1 MARPVTIG
9 TRGSRLALW
18 QAEWV
23 RAQIERRFPGTAV
36 ALAIIKTQGDKILD
50 VPLAQVGGK
59 GLFVKE
65 IEAALL
71 DGRVDLAVHSMKDMP
86 AEVPEGLTIGAVPE
100 RETATDVLVSRG
112 ALPLREIAPGG
123 VIGTSSL
130 RRAAQIRHLR
140 PDLTVVPLRGNVETR
155 LAKLDGGELAGIVL
169 AAAGLKRL
177 GLAERASEHLPPD
190 VMLPAVGQG
199 ALCVEVRREDPVIG
213 PIVAALDHRESRL
226 AVSAERA
233 FLRRLQG
240 GCQVP
245 IAGHARIEGPRLAL
259 AGLVAGVDGTPLV
272 ADRRSGPAETAETIG
287 MELAEILLGRGADE
301 ILRPFTAAP
310 GA

>member
-86 AEVPEGLTIGAVPE
+86 AEVPEGLAIGAVPE

-112 ALPLREIAPGG
+112 ALPLRGIAPGG

>member
-86 AEVPEGLTIGAVPE
+86 AEVPEGLAIGAVPE

-112 ALPLREIAPGG
+112 ALPLRGIAPGE

-140 PDLTVVPLRGNVETR
+140 PDLAVVPLRGNVETR

-245 IAGHARIEGPRLAL
+245 IAGHARIEGPRLTL

>member
-1 MARPVTIG
+1 MARPITIG

-36 ALAIIKTQGDKILD
+36 ALSVIKTQGDRILD

-65 IEAALL
+65 IESALL

-86 AEVPEGLTIGAVPE
+86 AEVPEGLAIGAVPE
-100 RETATDVLVSRG
+100 RETATDVLISRG
-112 ALPLREIAPGG
+112 GVPLREIEPGG

-155 LAKLDGGELAGIVL
+155 LAKLDGGGLAGIVL
-169 AAAGLKRL
+169 ATAGLKRL
-177 GLAERASEHLPPD
+177 GLAERASEHLPVD

-199 ALCVEVRREDPVIG
+199 ALCIEVRRDDPVIG
-213 PIVAALDHRESRL
+213 PIAAALDHRDSRL

-245 IAGHARIEGPRLAL
+245 IAGHARIEGPQLEL
-259 AGLVAGVDGTPLV
+259 AGLVAGVDGTPFV
-272 ADRRSGPAETAETIG
+272 ADRLSGPAETAETIG
-287 MELAEILLGRGADE
+287 MALAEILLGRGADE
-301 ILRPFTAAP
+301 ILQPFTAAP

>member
-1 MARPVTIG
+1 MARPITIG

-86 AEVPEGLTIGAVPE
+86 AEVPEGLAIGAVPE

-112 ALPLREIAPGG
+112 ALPLRGIAPGG

>member
-23 RAQIERRFPGTAV
+23 RTQIERRFPGTAV

-50 VPLAQVGGK
+50 VPLARVGGK

>member
-86 AEVPEGLTIGAVPE
+86 AEVPEGLAIGAVPE

-112 ALPLREIAPGG
+112 ALPLRGIAPGG

-140 PDLTVVPLRGNVETR
+140 PDLAVVPLRGNVETR

-245 IAGHARIEGPRLAL
+245 IAGHARIEGPRLTL

>member
-1 MARPVTIG
+1 MARPITIG

-23 RAQIERRFPGTAV
+23 RAQIEHRFPGTEA
-36 ALAIIKTQGDKILD
+36 ALSIIKTQGDRILD

-65 IEAALL
+65 IESALL
-71 DGRVDLAVHSMKDMP
+71 DGRVDVAVHSMKDMP
-86 AEVPEGLTIGAVPE
+86 AEIPDGLEIGAVPE
-100 RETATDVLVSRG
+100 RETATDVLISRG
-112 ALPLREIAPGG
+112 GLPLREIAPGG

-155 LAKLDGGELAGIVL
+155 IAKLDAGDLAGIVL

-177 GLAERASEHLPPD
+177 GLAARASEHLHPD

-199 ALCVEVRREDPVIG
+199 ALCIEIRRDDPRIG
-213 PIVAALDHRESRL
+213 PIVAALDHRDSRR
-226 AVSAERA
+226 AVMGERA

-245 IAGHARIEGPRLAL
+245 IAGHARIDGPRLTL
-259 AGLVAGVDGTPLV
+259 AGLVAGVDGTPLI
-272 ADRRSGPAETAETIG
+272 AERLSGPAETAETIG

-301 ILRPFTAAP
+301 ILQPFNAAP

>member
-1 MARPVTIG
+1 MARPVVIG

-18 QAEWV
+18 QAGWV

-65 IEAALL
+65 IESALL

-86 AEVPEGLTIGAVPE
+86 AEVPEGLAIGAVPE

-112 ALPLREIAPGG
+112 ALPLRGIAPGG

>member
-1 MARPVTIG
+1 MARPITIG

-36 ALAIIKTQGDKILD
+36 ALAVIKTQGDRILD

-65 IEAALL
+65 IESALL

-86 AEVPEGLTIGAVPE
+86 AEVPDGLAIGAVPE
-100 RETATDVLVSRG
+100 RESAADVLVSRG
-112 ALPLREIAPGG
+112 GASLREIVPGG

-140 PDLTVVPLRGNVETR
+140 PDLAVVPLRGNVETR
-155 LAKLDGGELAGIVL
+155 LAKLDGGGLAGVVL

-177 GLAERASEHLPPD
+177 GLAERASEHLPVD

-199 ALCVEVRREDPVIG
+199 ALCVEVRRDDPVIG
-213 PIVAALDHRESRL
+213 PIVAALDHRVSRL

-245 IAGHARIEGPRLAL
+245 IAGHARIDGPLLEL

-272 ADRRSGPAETAETIG
+272 ADRLSGPAETAETIG
-287 MELAEILLGRGADE
+287 MALAEVLLGRGADR
-301 ILRPFTAAP
+301 ILQPFTEAP